1 MTIRKII
8 TEFVYPPIPDRR
20 WDWQA
25 VEDGYEPGDP
35 MGVGATEDEAISD
48 LIEQTDS
55 LWAGYEEWL
64 DRQAEAWDAEI
75 DR

>member
-1 MTIRKII
+1 MSRKII

-35 MGVGATEDEAISD
+35 IGRGPTEDEAILD
-48 LIEQTDS
+48 LQEQVDNS
-55 LWAGYEEWL
+55 EEAAWYEELNRGYER
-64 DRQAEAWDAEI
+64 DRI
-75 DR
+75 